1 MPIYLF
7 FFYIELDER
16 YEFVGSCIYSKEE
29 EFSKKVDTLNNL
41 MYNGRQKV
49 VKIHTSLD
57 ELAVNLKTF

>member
-16 YEFVGSCIYSKEE
+16 YEFVGSCTYNKED
-29 EFSKKVDTLNNL
+29 EFSKKVDELNNL

-49 VKIHTSLD
+49 VKIHTHLD
-57 ELAVNLKTF
+57 EIAINLATF

>member
-16 YEFVGSCIYSKEE
+16 YEFVGSCTYNKER
-29 EFSKKVDTLNNL
+29 EFTKKVNTLNRL

-49 VKIHTSLD
+49 VKIHTRLD
-57 ELAVNLKTF
+57 ELAVNLTTF

>member
-16 YEFVGSCIYSKEE
+16 YEFVGSCTYNKEE
-29 EFSKKVDTLNNL
+29 EFNKKVNVLNNL
-41 MYNGRQKV
+41 LYDGRQKV
-49 VKIHTSLD
+49 VKIHTRLD

>member
-1 MPIYLF
+1 MSIYLF

-16 YEFVGSCIYSKEE
+16 YEFVGSCDYKKEE
-29 EFSKKVDTLNNL
+29 EFTKKVDTLNSL

-49 VKIHTSLD
+49 VKIHTRLD

>member
-16 YEFVGSCIYSKEE
+16 YEFVGSCDCKKEG
-29 EFSKKVDTLNNL
+29 EFSKKVDELNNL

-49 VKIHTSLD
+49 VKIYTHLD